1 MEINIPTS
9 WSDITINQ
17 YQALTQINPD
27 DYKSKFRYSCQ
38 LVQVLCDIDDVSHFP
53 LDIIN
58 EIILNFDFLAQ
69 EIPSDKKDVIEFRG
83 RTFRWEASFNELT
96 VGEMLSIEQIIDLE
110 ELTYNMSYDVVCAI
124 LLRENGDAF
133 DAGKFTE
140 YRELFGE
147 LPITDVY
154 GTILF
159 FLNGGKICT
168 NPTATYSLKK
178 MSMNTQMRSKWWR
191 RVLERIQAHL
201 RIING

>member
-58 EIILNFDFLAQ
+58 EIILNFDFLSK
-69 EIPSDKKDVIEFRG
+69 EIPSNKKDVIEFRG
-83 RTFRWEASFNELT
+83 RTFKWEASFNELT

-124 LLRENGDAF
+124 LLRENGSAF

-140 YRELFGE
+140 YRKLFGE

-159 FLNGGKICT
+159 FLNGGRICT
-168 NPTATYSLKK
+168 NPTVTYSLKR
-178 MSMNTQMRSKWWR
+178 MNMNTQMRSKWWR
-191 RVLERIQAHL
+191 RGLERIQAHL
-201 RIING
+201 KIING

>member
-9 WSDITINQ
+9 WSDITLNQ

-38 LVQVLCDIDDVSHFP
+38 LVQVLCEIDDVSQFP
-53 LDIIN
+53 LDVIN
-58 EIILNFDFLAQ
+58 EIVLNFDFLAK
-69 EIPSDKKDVIEFRG
+69 EIPSEKKDTIEFRG
-83 RTFRWEASFNELT
+83 RTFKWGASFNELT

-124 LLRENGDAF
+124 LLRENDAPF
-133 DAGKFTE
+133 DAGKFAE

-154 GTILF
+154 GTIVF
-159 FLNGGKICT
+159 FLSGGKICT
-168 NPTATYSLKK
+168 NPIVTYSLKK
-178 MSMNTQMRSKWWR
+178 MNTNTQRKSRWWR
-191 RVLERIQAHL
+191 RGLERIQEHL
-201 RIING
+201 RTING